1 MDFTGIARIIFSG
14 RAKRSNKWVGNTEE
28 IQRRQLQWLLEKA
41 SATEVGRKY
50 GFSDILRSKDIVSA
64 YVREVPTVAYDEIR
78 PLAMRMVEGEKD
90 VLWPG
95 RCVRFA
101 QSSGTSGG
109 KSKYIPITDDSL
121 RRNHYPGTADVVA
134 HYLRMNPGS
143 RLFSGKSLILGGS
156 FANELRLKPGVKV
169 GDLSATLIDRMPRLA
184 DMMRVPEKR
193 LALMEDW
200 SMKLPALAKAAADS
214 YITNISGV
222 PSWFLTVLKE
232 VCRIKGTEK
241 VSDVWPGL
249 EVFFHGGID
258 FRPYRKEYEA
268 LTDSGKMHFMETYNA
283 SEGFFAFQ
291 NDFSDPGMLL
301 IIDGSV
307 FYELEPLAGGA
318 PIPLWEAVK
327 GKTYELLIS
336 SSNGLWRYRLG
347 DTVTVTDTDP
357 VKIRIAG
364 RTRSFINA
372 FGEEVMEDNANRAI
386 AAACE
391 ATGASIANYTAG
403 PRYAADSRRGCHQWL
418 IEWNQKPGDTQLFRD
433 TLDNTLQQ
441 VNSDYQAKRAHTI
454 FLDPPE
460 IITARPGLFDEWLS
474 LTGNHK
480 LGGQKKVPRLS
491 NNRDLLDK
499 LLDMNS

>member
-1 MDFTGIARIIFSG
+1 MDFTGIARTFFSA
-14 RAKRSNKWVGNTEE
+14 RAKRTDKWAGHTEE

-41 SATEVGRKY
+41 YSTEAGRKH
-50 GFSDILRSKDIVSA
+50 GFRDILRTADPVKT
-64 YVREVPTVAYDEIR
+64 YMQEVPTVVYEDIR
-78 PLAMRMVEGEKD
+78 PLAMRMVKGEKD
-90 VLWPG
+90 ILWPG
-95 RCVRFA
+95 KCVRYA

-109 KSKYIPITDDSL
+109 KSKYVPITDDSL
-121 RRNHYPGTADVVA
+121 RHNHYPGTSDVVA
-134 HYLRMNPGS
+134 HYLQMNPTS
-143 RLFSGKSLILGGS
+143 RIFSGKSLILGGS
-156 FANELRLKPGVKV
+156 FANELQLCQGVKV

-184 DMMRVPEKR
+184 DMMRVPDKR
-193 LALMEDW
+193 IALMEDW
-200 SMKLPALAKAAADS
+200 SQKLPALAKSAAES

-232 VCRIKGTEK
+232 VCRIKGTDK
-241 VSDVWPGL
+241 ISDVWPGL

-258 FRPYRKEYEA
+258 FRPYRKEYESI
-268 LTDSGKMHFMETYNA
+268 TDSEKMHFMETYNA

-291 NDFSDPGMLL
+291 NDFQDPGMLL
-301 IIDGSV
+301 IIDSTV
-307 FYELEPLAGGA
+307 FYELEPLTGGT
-318 PIPLWEAVK
+318 PIPLWEAQK
-327 GKTYELLIS
+327 GNTYELLIS
-336 SSNGLWRYRLG
+336 SSNGLWRYRIG

-372 FGEEVMEDNANRAI
+372 FGEEVMEDNANYAI

-391 ATGASIANYTAG
+391 ATGAAIANYTAG
-403 PRYAADSRRGCHQWL
+403 PLYAHDNSRGRHQWL
-418 IEWNQKPGDTQLFRD
+418 IEWNREPCDMQLFRN
-433 TLDNTLQQ
+433 TLDSALQQ

-460 IITARPGLFDEWLS
+460 IITALPGLFDKWLS

-491 NNRDLLDK
+491 NSRDILDK
-499 LLDMNS
+499 LLDMNC

>member
-1 MDFTGIARIIFSG
+1 MDFTGIARTIFSA
-14 RAKRSNKWVGNTEE
+14 RAKRTEKWAGHTEE
-28 IQRRQLQWLLEKA
+28 IQRRQLQWLLQRAE
-41 SATEVGRKY
+41 STEVGRRY
-50 GFSDILRSKDIVSA
+50 GFCDILNSTDPVKTYMHEVNTVVYDDIRA
-64 YVREVPTVAYDEIR
+64 
-78 PLAMRMVEGEKD
+78 LAMRMVEGEKD

-95 RCVRFA
+95 KCIRFA

-109 KSKYIPITDDSL
+109 KSKFVPITDDSL
-121 RRNHYPGTADVVA
+121 RHNHYPGTSDVVA
-134 HYLRMNPGS
+134 HYLRMNPAS
-143 RLFSGKSLILGGS
+143 RIFSGKSLILGGS
-156 FANELRLKPGVKV
+156 FANELQLNSGVKV

-184 DMMRVPEKR
+184 EMMRVPDKR
-193 LALMEDW
+193 IALMEDW
-200 SMKLPALAKAAADS
+200 SKKLPALAKAAADS

-232 VCRIKGTEK
+232 VCRIKGTDK

-268 LTDSGKMHFMETYNA
+268 LTDSGRMHFMETYNA

-291 NDFSDPGMLL
+291 NDFSDSGMLL
-301 IIDGSV
+301 IIDCSIY
-307 FYELEPLAGGA
+307 YELEPLSGGTS
-318 PIPLWEAVK
+318 IPLWEAER

-336 SSNGLWRYRLG
+336 SSNGLWRYRIG
-347 DTVTVTDTDP
+347 DTVTITDTDP

-403 PRYAADSRRGCHQWL
+403 PCYAHDNSRGRHQWL
-418 IEWNQKPGDTQLFRD
+418 IEWTREPHDMQLFRD
-433 TLDNTLQQ
+433 TLDSTLQE

-460 IITARPGLFDEWLS
+460 IITARQGLFDKWLS
-474 LTGNHK
+474 LIGNHK

-491 NNRDLLDK
+491 NSRDILDK
-499 LLDMNS
+499 LLSLNS

>member
-14 RAKRSNKWVGNTEE
+14 RAKRTDKWAGNTEE

-184 DMMRVPEKR
+184 DMMRG
-193 LALMEDW
+193 
-200 SMKLPALAKAAADS
+200 
-214 YITNISGV
+214 ITN
-222 PSWFLTVLKE
+222 
-232 VCRIKGTEK
+232 
-241 VSDVWPGL
+241 
-249 EVFFHGGID
+249 H
-258 FRPYRKEYEA
+258 
-268 LTDSGKMHFMETYNA
+268 
-283 SEGFFAFQ
+283 
-291 NDFSDPGMLL
+291 
-301 IIDGSV
+301 
-307 FYELEPLAGGA
+307 
-318 PIPLWEAVK
+318 
-327 GKTYELLIS
+327 
-336 SSNGLWRYRLG
+336 
-347 DTVTVTDTDP
+347 
-357 VKIRIAG
+357 
-364 RTRSFINA
+364 
-372 FGEEVMEDNANRAI
+372 
-386 AAACE
+386 
-391 ATGASIANYTAG
+391 
-403 PRYAADSRRGCHQWL
+403 
-418 IEWNQKPGDTQLFRD
+418 
-433 TLDNTLQQ
+433 
-441 VNSDYQAKRAHTI
+441 
-454 FLDPPE
+454 
-460 IITARPGLFDEWLS
+460 
-474 LTGNHK
+474 
-480 LGGQKKVPRLS
+480 
-491 NNRDLLDK
+491 
-499 LLDMNS
+499 

>member
-1 MDFTGIARIIFSG
+1 MDFTGIARTFFSA
-14 RAKRSNKWVGNTEE
+14 RAKRTDKWAGHTEE

-41 SATEVGRKY
+41 YSTEAGRKH
-50 GFSDILRSKDIVSA
+50 GFRDILKTADPVKT
-64 YVREVPTVAYDEIR
+64 YMQEVPTVVYEDIR
-78 PLAMRMVEGEKD
+78 PLAMRMVNGEKD
-90 VLWPG
+90 ILWPG
-95 RCVRFA
+95 KCVRYA

-109 KSKYIPITDDSL
+109 KSKYVPITDDSL
-121 RRNHYPGTADVVA
+121 RHNHYPGTSDVVA
-134 HYLRMNPGS
+134 HYLQMNPTS
-143 RLFSGKSLILGGS
+143 RIFSGKSLILGGS
-156 FANELRLKPGVKV
+156 FANELQLCQGVKV

-184 DMMRVPEKR
+184 DMMRVPDKR
-193 LALMEDW
+193 IALMEDW
-200 SMKLPALAKAAADS
+200 SQKLPALAKSAAES

-232 VCRIKGTEK
+232 VCRIKGTDK
-241 VSDVWPGL
+241 ISDVWPGL

-258 FRPYRKEYEA
+258 FRPYRKEYESI
-268 LTDSGKMHFMETYNA
+268 TDSEKMHFMETYNA

-291 NDFSDPGMLL
+291 NDFQDPGMLL
-301 IIDGSV
+301 IIDSTV
-307 FYELEPLAGGA
+307 FYELEPLTGGT
-318 PIPLWEAVK
+318 PIPLWEAQK
-327 GKTYELLIS
+327 GNTYELLIS
-336 SSNGLWRYRLG
+336 SSNGLWRYRIG

-372 FGEEVMEDNANRAI
+372 FGEEVMEDNANYAI

-391 ATGASIANYTAG
+391 ATGAAIANYTAG
-403 PRYAADSRRGCHQWL
+403 PLYAHDNSRGRHQWL
-418 IEWNQKPGDTQLFRD
+418 IEWNREPCDMRLFRD
-433 TLDNTLQQ
+433 TLDSTLQQ

-460 IITARPGLFDEWLS
+460 IITALPGLFDKWLS

-491 NNRDLLDK
+491 NSRDILDK
-499 LLDMNS
+499 LLDMNC